1 MPRPFQ
7 DMMRINL
14 WITRKQNKALRQL
27 AQEDG
32 LNISELVRRGVDA
45 YLLARTRMKER
56 QTRQPVQEQD

>member
-56 QTRQPVQEQD
+56 QTQKVADE